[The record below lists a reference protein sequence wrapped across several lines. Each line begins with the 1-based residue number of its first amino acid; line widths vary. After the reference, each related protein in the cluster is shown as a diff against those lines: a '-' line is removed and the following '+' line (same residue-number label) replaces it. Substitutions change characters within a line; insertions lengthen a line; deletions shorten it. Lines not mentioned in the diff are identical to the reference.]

1 MKRRTKEV
9 LKKEGGLTFG
19 RGTKING
26 ESKTEAFKI
35 VARNVQTVVVEFDP
49 EERHFYDR
57 LAARTEKSLED
68 MMGGAKTDYIGA
80 LVLLLRLRQICNH
93 PELIRGNLRKE
104 KDSMAIAPRGT
115 SGSQT
120 PRKANSSNAAEL
132 DDMADMF
139 GALTVETKKCDIC
152 QNKLTTEDVSSGAI
166 RCSACEG
173 DLEGQSRRHHIKK
186 HSSKVMKASGP
197 NLGARRGIH
206 TRRIINSD
214 DEEEGD
220 WVVPKSQQSARD
232 LGKAGGSDDE
242 DAEGGGEWLN
252 RDDSN
257 TEDNSVVKVKKLSR
271 RWKEADNADTSD
283 SDDSDRAQDEDDSSE
298 DNDVVLHHSKKMISS
313 TKIRRLIKILDEE
326 SDDHKFIVFSE
337 FTSMLDLIEPFLRKQ
352 GFRFVR
358 YDGSMKND
366 DREASLNSLR
376 NDPRTRI
383 LLCSLRC
390 GSLGLNL
397 TAASR
402 VVILEPF
409 GIL

>member
-1 MKRRTKEV
+1 
-9 LKKEGGLTFG
+9 
-19 RGTKING
+19 
-26 ESKTEAFKI
+26 
-35 VARNVQTVVVEFDP
+35 VQTVVVEFDP